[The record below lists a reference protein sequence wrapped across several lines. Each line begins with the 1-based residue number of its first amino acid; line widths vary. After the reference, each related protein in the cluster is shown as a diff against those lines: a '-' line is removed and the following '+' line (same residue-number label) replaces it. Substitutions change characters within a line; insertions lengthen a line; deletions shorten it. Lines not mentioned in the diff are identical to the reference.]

1 MAVHVRDF
9 VVIVRVQAVAQR
21 IKGGLMR
28 IDADAHVDETEATWD
43 YIDKDD
49 ELFKPISMP
58 TDGRDLKWCADG
70 IELRRPVR
78 DYLRTGATEATSQ
91 LLDVAARL
99 EHLDELRID
108 VQVLFPTTFIRS
120 RFTGHEE
127 LERVLTHSYNR
138 WIAERSALSNGRL
151 RWVAVL
157 PLHNMDEAVNELKWA
172 KEHGAV
178 GVFKKGVECEGR
190 GIADPY
196 FFPLYEAAS
205 ALDIPICVH
214 TGSEGR
220 SQLSPAALDAVQA
233 FLPIV
238 TSGLVDRFPTLRFGI
253 IEAGVSWVPFLLTN
267 IAARS
272 RGEHMQ
278 GITLDNVLSV
288 DVNLLRDSNI
298 FVACQSHEDL
308 AYVMQFGLE
317 DNLIVGTDYTHADQ
331 SAELKAL
338 DFVEESGQ
346 SGVISAE
353 IATKILDD
361 NPRRFFGL

>member
-1 MAVHVRDF
+1 
-9 VVIVRVQAVAQR
+9 
-21 IKGGLMR
+21 L
-28 IDADAHVDETEATWD
+28 
-43 YIDKDD
+43 
-49 ELFKPISMP
+49 
-58 TDGRDLKWCADG
+58 
-70 IELRRPVR
+70 
-78 DYLRTGATEATSQ
+78 
-91 LLDVAARL
+91 
-99 EHLDELRID
+99 
-108 VQVLFPTTFIRS
+108 
-120 RFTGHEE
+120 
-127 LERVLTHSYNR
+127 R
-138 WIAERSALSNGRL
+138 WI
-151 RWVAVL
+151 AVL
-157 PLHNMDEAVNELKWA
+157 PLHNMDEAVRELKWA
-172 KEHGAV
+172 KDNGAV

-190 GIADPY
+190 GVDDPY
-196 FFPLYEAAS
+196 FFPLYAAAS
-205 ALDIPICVH
+205 ELNIPICVH

-220 SQLSPAALDAVQA
+220 SKLSPAALDAVQA

-238 TSGLVDRFPTLRFGI
+238 TSRLVDRFPALRFGI

-288 DVNLLRDSNI
+288 DLDLLRDSNI

-338 DFVEESGQ
+338 DFVEQSGR